1 MNAFLAQLSGFLN
14 TVIGFLIVTFG
25 VLVGISLVKG
35 HEINGISL
43 QEAAPIAT
51 ATAAMVAIVIAVL
64 LCGLIALLA
73 EIKRNLQEMKKTNL
87 ERLRYS
93 AELRSKSDPSL

>member
-1 MNAFLAQLSGFLN
+1 MNAFFAQLSGFLN
-14 TVIGFLIVTFG
+14 AVIGFLIVTFG
-25 VLVGISLVKG
+25 VLVGIGLVKG

-43 QEAAPIAT
+43 QEAAPMAIT
-51 ATAAMVAIVIAVL
+51 TAAMVAIVIAVL

-73 EIKRNLQEMKKTNL
+73 EIERNLREMKQTNL